1 MRFYSIIGIFIFSC
15 QLMISPVWSAEAPKK
30 AKAPDIEPKAGE
42 VLKQMCDYL
51 KNLQQFSVQ
60 AEITED
66 VLLTSG
72 QRIQYA
78 RSVEASVRRPDRMRA
93 ESVGDTD
100 NRLLVYDGKTITL
113 MDRTKNFYTTIPA
126 PPELDAAL
134 EHATQAF
141 NLRAPL
147 ADLIYT
153 KAYENLT
160 EGVVSG
166 FYVGLSKVQGVPC
179 HHLAFKQK
187 DIDWQ
192 IWVEDGPTPLPRKF
206 LITDKTAQGLQ
217 FTAVFTKWNTSPQFE
232 ESLFTFVAPEKAEKI
247 DILPAAAPSQPK
259 KGQKR

>member
-1 MRFYSIIGIFIFSC
+1 MRFCSMIGVFIFFC
-15 QLMISPVWSAEAPKK
+15 QLMISPAWSAEAPKK

-42 VLKQMCDYL
+42 ILKQMCDYL
-51 KNLQQFSVQ
+51 KNLPQFSVQ

-72 QRIQYA
+72 QRIQTG
-78 RSVEASVRRPDRMRA
+78 RSVEASVRRPDRLRA
-93 ESVGDTD
+93 ESVGDKEH
-100 NRLLVYDGKTITL
+100 RQLVYDGKTITL
-113 MDRTKNFYTTIPA
+113 MDRNKNLYTTIAA
-126 PPELDAAL
+126 PPEIDAAL

-147 ADLIYT
+147 ADLIYA

-160 EGVVSG
+160 AGVISG

-192 IWVEDGPTPLPRKF
+192 IWIEDGPNPLPRKF
-206 LITDKTAQGLQ
+206 LITDKSAQGLQ
-217 FTAVFTKWNTSPQFE
+217 FTAVFTKWNTSPQLE
-232 ESLFTFVAPEKAEKI
+232 DSRFTFVAPEKAEKI
-247 DILPAAAPSQPK
+247 DILPAAAPASPK
-259 KGQKR
+259 KKQKQ